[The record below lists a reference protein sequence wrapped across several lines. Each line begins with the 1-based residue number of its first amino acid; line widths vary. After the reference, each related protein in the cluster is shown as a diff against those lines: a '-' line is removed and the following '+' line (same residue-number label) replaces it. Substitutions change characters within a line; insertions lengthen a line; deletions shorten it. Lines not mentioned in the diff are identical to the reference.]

1 MRISGMNYLTD
12 EMGGVEVETFT
23 KSNFLKIKYKNWGGK
38 GSLRLLN
45 VNK

>member
-1 MRISGMNYLTD
+1 MNYLTD